1 LRPGHVRRLRF
12 PKLSLDRVRKIDL
25 NTENDLE

>member
-1 LRPGHVRRLRF
+1 VSRLRF
-12 PKLSLDRVRKIDL
+12 PKLSHDRVRKIDL